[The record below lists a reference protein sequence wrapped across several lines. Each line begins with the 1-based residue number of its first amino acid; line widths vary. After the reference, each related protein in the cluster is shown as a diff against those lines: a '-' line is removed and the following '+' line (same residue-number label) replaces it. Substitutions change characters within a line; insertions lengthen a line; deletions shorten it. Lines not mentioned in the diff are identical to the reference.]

1 MDGYHTKEMRRQGS
15 CHTIPAGR
23 RWRRSGHLF
32 IQSRSPESAILS
44 FSKSCHSTK
53 QLGWNVGS
61 SSDDSH
67 VYYFNIFLL
76 SLEARKKEEEFY
88 SRIEWDSTLPL
99 PYKSPSR
106 RGGDG
111 RGIDPRRSGSCAL
124 YTELERALPVL
135 VIYMWLKIDSIHKK
149 KEISVVICLFFVYFR
164 G

>member
-44 FSKSCHSTK
+44 FSKSCHSTNSWDEMSALL
-53 QLGWNVGS
+53 QMIHTFTIS
-61 SSDDSH
+61 T
-67 VYYFNIFLL
+67 YFLL

-135 VIYMWLKIDSIHKK
+135 VIYMWLKIDSIH
-149 KEISVVICLFFVYFR
+149 
-164 G
+164 